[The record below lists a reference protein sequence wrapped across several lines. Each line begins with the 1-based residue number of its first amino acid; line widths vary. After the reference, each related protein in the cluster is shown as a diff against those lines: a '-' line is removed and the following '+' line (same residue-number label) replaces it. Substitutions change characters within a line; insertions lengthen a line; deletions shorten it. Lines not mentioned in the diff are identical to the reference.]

1 MTLEVFNIPCYRAFT
16 NNDSEFS
23 DVVLSNF
30 GKLFYREY
38 SNRRSEMKHF
48 GIGLSFVKQ
57 VTSRHSGELVLEYSG
72 HGAMVKLLIP
82 MGIVVSSGE
91 TIGERLRSEQWVS
104 GTIHSIYNTLKKY
117 STKKDIVVYRGV
129 SKPVFDKMIESAKG
143 DVTIDFK
150 AKAFLH
156 TSVVKGCENSDS
168 YRKLRI
174 KVPKGTNAFYAG
186 NINSEESIYYEV
198 VVQKGARLKVILI
211 DDYINCELVGTD

>member
-1 MTLEVFNIPCYRAFT
+1 MKEFYFKLIGKIFQTGKKWDSLSSSKGEVRDFAKKYLNEEPLKYI
-16 NNDSEFS
+16 D
-23 DVVLSNF
+23 
-30 GKLFYREY
+30 G
-38 SNRRSEMKHF
+38 
-48 GIGLSFVKQ
+48 GLSD
-57 VTSRHSGELVLEYSG
+57 EY
-72 HGAMVKLLIP
+72 
-82 MGIVVSSGE
+82 IVVSSGE

-104 GTIHSIYNTLKKY
+104 VTIHSIYNTLKKY

-150 AKAFLH
+150 EKAFLH
-156 TSVVKGCENSDS
+156 TSVVKGCEISDS

-198 VVQKGARLKVILI
+198 VVQKGARLKVISI